1 MARRSPERP
10 TYGFTVA
17 AAVDAVPAARRRV
30 VSLARNLGLPLSDQT
45 LETVELLAGEV
56 IANAVLYTDAPCDVS
71 VTRADERLRVEVT
84 DTDASLPSTVEAG
97 PDDENGRG
105 LLLVSALAADWGM
118 QLEPSGKTTWFEVT
132 LEPST
137 DGLGN
142 NSADAPFS
150 AHAGEPAVR
159 RAECQAPMA
168 SSSNPRSS
176 LVPAAV
182 GKQHQA
188 A

>member
-17 AAVDAVPAARRRV
+17 AAVDAVPAARRQV
-30 VSLARNLGLPLSDQT
+30 VSLARDLGLPLSDQT

-84 DTDASLPSTVEAG
+84 DADASLPRSVEAG
-97 PDDENGRG
+97 PNDENGRG

-118 QLEPSGKTTWFEVT
+118 QPEPSGKTTWFEIT
-132 LEPST
+132 SEPWAEGTGDCRADEPPSPLAG
-137 DGLGN
+137 DG
-142 NSADAPFS
+142 
-150 AHAGEPAVR
+150 AVR
-159 RAECQAPMA
+159 RTECDARRA
-168 SSSNPRSS
+168 LSADSRSS
-176 LVPAAV
+176 FGAATA
-182 GKQHQA
+182 GKRHQA